1 MDKVKN
7 PIVDRTGQK
16 YPAELITRADIESVI
31 DQFSTRAPT
40 GIRNRTLVTL
50 MWRTGLRHAEV
61 LDLRLKD
68 VNVENN
74 TVRVRH
80 GKGNKARTVGL
91 DALGNA
97 EVRAWISKRAELDL
111 HKSAPLFCTLK
122 GQALAQCYI
131 RAVLRKKA
139 AKAGMD
145 RRITPHS
152 LRHAFATEMVKEG
165 HDLVIVQ
172 HALGHSSAVT
182 TNVYLSTLDGGNAV
196 KALQARVLS
205 PRAAP
210 DSQDSPQALQ
220 APADC
225 PTPAVGASNV
235 S

>member
-16 YPAELITRADIESVI
+16 YPAELLTSADITSVI
-31 DQFSTRAPT
+31 DQFSKRYST
-40 GIRNRTLVTL
+40 GIRNRALVTL

-61 LDLRLKD
+61 LNLRLRD

-97 EVRAWISKRAELDL
+97 EVRAWISRRAELDL

-131 RAVLRKKA
+131 RTVLRKKA

-152 LRHAFATEMVKEG
+152 LRHALATEMVQEG

-172 HALGHSSAVT
+172 HALGHANPST
-182 TNVYLSTLDGGNAV
+182 TDVYLKTLNGGDAV

-210 DSQDSPQALQ
+210 DSQDGPQALQ
-220 APADC
+220 TPADC
-225 PTPAVGASNV
+225 PTPVVGASNA